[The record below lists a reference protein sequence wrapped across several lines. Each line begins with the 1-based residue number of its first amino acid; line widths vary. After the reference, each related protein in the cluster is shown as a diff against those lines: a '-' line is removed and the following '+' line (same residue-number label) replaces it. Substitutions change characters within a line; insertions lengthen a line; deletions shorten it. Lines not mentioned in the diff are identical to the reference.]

1 MAGQTAAGE
10 LEGNMRRLTN
20 FIGGESVAPKS
31 GKYVELINP
40 ATGQPFAEMPVSNAD
55 DVDAAVQVAAKA
67 FQSWKRTTPSQRSM
81 ALLKIADIIEAR
93 AEEIVAIEA
102 ENCGKIIAVTMSEEV
117 PPMLDQIRFFAGAAR
132 LLEGR
137 GATEYM
143 EGMTSYVRREPVG
156 VCGAVTPWNYPM
168 MMAIWKWA
176 PAIAAGNTMVLKP
189 GDSTPASTVFMAELL
204 SEVLPPGV
212 FNVVCG
218 DRDTGR
224 ALVEHPVPAMV
235 SVTGSVRAGME
246 VASSASSTLKRV
258 HLELGGKAP
267 VVVFDDVDIAAAV
280 EGIAIAGYFNAGQD
294 CTAATRVLA
303 GAKVYGD
310 FVDALAEQA
319 RNTVIGAPDSDDAL
333 FGPVNNANQ
342 FARVTGFLGR
352 APGHAT
358 IAAGGSQVGD
368 AGYFIAP
375 TVVADLRQ
383 DDEMIQNEIFGPVI
397 TVQKFSDEAEALA
410 WANGVDYG
418 LASSVWTSDHGRA
431 MRFTRDLDFGCV
443 WVNTHIPMVAE
454 MPHGGFK
461 KSGYGK
467 DLSVYGFEDYTRIK
481 HVMHNIEA

>member
-1 MAGQTAAGE
+1 
-10 LEGNMRRLTN
+10 MRRLEN
-20 FIGGESVAPKS
+20 FIGGASVAPKS
-31 GKYVELINP
+31 GTYIELINP
-40 ATGQPFAEMPVSNAD
+40 ATGDPFAEMPLSDAS
-55 DVDAAVQVAAKA
+55 DVDGAVNVALRA
-67 FQSWKRTTPSQRSM
+67 FATWKRTTPSERSM
-81 ALLKIADIIEAR
+81 ALLKIADLIEAN
-93 AEEIVAIEA
+93 AEELVAVEA
-102 ENCGKIIAVTMSEEV
+102 ENCGKIIPVTLSEEV

-143 EGMTSYVRREPVG
+143 SGMTSYVRREPIG

-168 MMAIWKWA
+168 MMAVWKWA

-189 GDSTPASTVFMAELL
+189 GDSTPASTLFMAKLMA
-204 SEVLPPGV
+204 EVLPEGV

-224 ALVEHPVPAMV
+224 ALVEHPVPSMV

-246 VASSASSTLKRV
+246 VASSASQTLKRV

-267 VVVFDDVDIAAAV
+267 VIVFDDVDLGAAA

-294 CTAATRVLA
+294 CTAATRVLVA
-303 GAKVYGD
+303 PKVYGD

-319 RNTVIGAPDSDDAL
+319 RNTVIGMPDNEEAL
-333 FGPVNNANQ
+333 FGPVNNLNQ
-342 FARVTGFLGR
+342 FERVTGFLGR
-352 APGHAT
+352 APGHAS
-358 IAAGGSQVGD
+358 IAAGGAQVGER
-368 AGYFIAP
+368 GYFIAP
-375 TVVADLRQ
+375 TVVADLIQ

-410 WANGVDYG
+410 WANGVNYG
-418 LASSVWTSDHGRA
+418 LASSVWTKDHGRA

-481 HVMHNIEA
+481 HVMHNIEM